1 MIMTKNENLIRLK
14 ELTEKISKQNP
25 NDEYKNILIELKK
38 IMNEGQEKIQE
49 LNDSENKLTC
59 YKNICSTINNF
70 LNTLN
75 FK

>member
-49 LNDSENKLTC
+49 LNDSDNKLAC